1 LLLGKLY
8 GQVYA
13 QGTSHD
19 SLIRV
24 YQIPSRQGVFPADL
38 VLHEANDDCVPGLA
52 GTAGGV

>member
-1 LLLGKLY
+1 MLLGKLY